1 MKIIPIIMAGG
12 SGSRLWPLS
21 RLTYPKQFLTLE
33 GEQTMLQ
40 QTISRLNKLE
50 IECPVII
57 CNEEHRFIVAEQLRQ
72 INALNEIIL
81 EPIGRNT
88 APAVALAAIQC
99 LKELADNE
107 DALLLILAA
116 DHIIKDNAAFINA
129 IKISTSYAIDGN
141 LVTFGIEP
149 SSPETGFGY
158 IQAGDEISVDGVSG
172 AFKVNA
178 FVEKPERIVAESF
191 LSDGGYYWNS
201 GMFMFGARKYLSEL
215 HKFCPDIYDSCSKA
229 IQSPDKDLCFIRIDH
244 EIFSRCPDLSIDY
257 AVMEHTANAVVVP
270 MSAGWSDVGSWSSL
284 WDISD
289 KDERGNVLIGDVI
302 THNSSNNYVH
312 AQSGLVTMLGV
323 EDLIVVQ
330 TKDAILVT
338 KHNAVQD
345 VKKIVEELKT
355 TGRSEYRVHRE
366 VYRPWGRCDSIDTGK
381 RYEVK
386 RIEVNPGE
394 GISLQT
400 HFHRSEHWVVVA
412 GTAKVTLQEKQF
424 LLGENESVYI
434 PVGAEHCLE
443 NPGKIPLEI
452 IEVRSGPYLGDDDIV
467 RIADRYGRV

>member
-1 MKIIPIIMAGG
+1 MKIIPVIMAGG

-33 GEQTMLQ
+33 GEQSMLQ
-40 QTISRLNKLE
+40 QTILRLNELE
-50 IECPVII
+50 VAPPVVI

-72 INALNEIIL
+72 INALDVIIL

-88 APAVALAAIQC
+88 APAVALAAFQS
-99 LKELADNE
+99 LNNLSENE

-116 DHIIKDNAAFINA
+116 DHIIKDGTSFINSIHIA
-129 IKISTSYAIDGN
+129 KPYAIDGN

-149 SSPETGFGY
+149 TMPETGFGY
-158 IQAGDEISVDGVSG
+158 IQAGEKISSGEVAGAYKVS
-172 AFKVNA
+172 A
-178 FVEKPERIVAESF
+178 FVEKPELAVAEKF

-201 GMFMFGARKYLSEL
+201 GMFMFCARKYLSEL

-244 EIFSRCPDLSIDY
+244 DIFSRCPDLSIDY

-284 WDISD
+284 WNISNKDD
-289 KDERGNVLIGDVI
+289 KGNVLIGDI
-302 THNSSNNYVH
+302 IIHNSSNNYVH

-338 KHNAVQD
+338 KHDAVQD
-345 VKKIVEELKT
+345 VKKIVEELKSS
-355 TGRSEYRVHRE
+355 GRSEYRIHRE
-366 VYRPWGRCDSIDTGK
+366 VYRPWGKCDSIDTGK

-412 GTAKVTLQEKQF
+412 GTAKVTLQDKQF

-434 PVGAEHCLE
+434 PVGAQHCLE

-467 RIADRYGRV
+467 RISDRYGRV

>member
-1 MKIIPIIMAGG
+1 MNIIPVIMAGG

-33 GEQTMLQ
+33 GEQSMLQ
-40 QTISRLNKLE
+40 QTISRLNELE
-50 IECPVII
+50 TAPPIVI

-88 APAVALAAIQC
+88 APAVALAAIKS
-99 LKELADNE
+99 LDNLPDNE
-107 DALLLILAA
+107 DTLLLILAA
-116 DHIIKDNAAFINA
+116 DHIIKDDTSFINSVCIA
-129 IKISTSYAIDGN
+129 KPYAVNGN

-149 SSPETGFGY
+149 STPETGFGY
-158 IQAGDEISVDGVSG
+158 IQAGEKISSGDVSG

-178 FVEKPERIVAESF
+178 FVEKPELAVAQKF

-201 GMFMFGARKYLSEL
+201 GMFMFCARKYLSEL
-215 HKFCPDIYDSCSKA
+215 HKFCPDIYDSCNKA
-229 IQSPDKDLCFIRIDH
+229 IQTPDKDLNFIRIDRD
-244 EIFSRCPDLSIDY
+244 IFSNCPDLSIDY

-270 MSAGWSDVGSWSSL
+270 MNAGWSDVGSWSSL

-289 KDERGNVLIGDVI
+289 KDEQGNVLIGDII

-312 AQSGLVTMLGV
+312 AQSSLVTMLGV
-323 EDLIVVQ
+323 EELIVVQ

-338 KHNAVQD
+338 KQDAVQD
-345 VKKIVEELKT
+345 VKKIVEQLKVA
-355 TGRSEYRVHRE
+355 GRSEYRIHRE
-366 VYRPWGRCDSIDTGK
+366 VYRPWGKCDSIDNGK

-412 GTAKVTLQEKQF
+412 GTAKVTLNDKQF
-424 LLGENESVYI
+424 LLCENESVYI
-434 PVGAEHCLE
+434 PVGAQHCLE

-452 IEVRSGPYLGDDDIV
+452 IEVRSGAYLGDDDIV
-467 RIADRYGRV
+467 RITDRYGRV

>member
-1 MKIIPIIMAGG
+1 MKIIPVVMAGG

-40 QTISRLNKLE
+40 QTISRLSKLE
-50 IECPVII
+50 VESPVVI

-81 EPIGRNT
+81 EPVGRNT

-99 LKELADNE
+99 LKDLADNE
-107 DALLLILAA
+107 DVLLLILAA

-129 IKISTSYAIDGN
+129 IKTSTSYAIDGN

-149 SSPETGFGY
+149 STPETGFGY
-158 IQAGDEISVDGVSG
+158 IQAGDDISSGGVSG

-178 FVEKPERIVAESF
+178 FVEKPEQAVAESF

-244 EIFSRCPDLSIDY
+244 DIFSHCPDLSIDY

-302 THNSSNNYVH
+302 THNSSSNYVH

-323 EDLIVVQ
+323 ENLIVVQ

-338 KHNAVQD
+338 KQDAVQD

-355 TGRSEYRVHRE
+355 AGRSEYKTHRE
-366 VYRPWGRCDSIDTGK
+366 VYRPWGRCDTIDTGK

-400 HFHRSEHWVVVA
+400 HIHRSEHWVVVA
-412 GTAKVTLQEKQF
+412 GTAKVTLQDKQF

-434 PVGAEHCLE
+434 PAGAQHCLE

>member
-1 MKIIPIIMAGG
+1 MNIIPVIMAGG

-33 GEQTMLQ
+33 GEQSMLQ
-40 QTISRLNKLE
+40 QTISRLNDLE
-50 IECPVII
+50 TAPPIVI

-88 APAVALAAIQC
+88 APAVALAAIKS
-99 LKELADNE
+99 LDNLPDNE
-107 DALLLILAA
+107 DTLLLILAA
-116 DHIIKDNAAFINA
+116 DHIIKDDISFINSIRIA
-129 IKISTSYAIDGN
+129 KPYAINGN

-149 SSPETGFGY
+149 STPETGFGY
-158 IQAGDEISVDGVSG
+158 IQAGEEISSGEISG

-178 FVEKPERIVAESF
+178 FIEKPELAVAEKL

-201 GMFMFGARKYLSEL
+201 GMFMFCARKYLSEL
-215 HKFCPDIYDSCSKA
+215 HKFCPDIHDSCYKA
-229 IQSPDKDLCFIRIDH
+229 MQSPDKDLNFIRIDH
-244 EIFSRCPDLSIDY
+244 GVFSNCPDLSIDY

-270 MSAGWSDVGSWSSL
+270 MNAGWSDVGSWSSL
-284 WDISD
+284 WEISD
-289 KDERGNVLIGDVI
+289 KDEQGNVLIGDII

-338 KHNAVQD
+338 KHDAVQD
-345 VKKIVEELKT
+345 VKKIVEHLKT
-355 TGRSEYRVHRE
+355 AGRSEYRIHRE
-366 VYRPWGRCDSIDTGK
+366 VYRPWGKCDSINTGR

-400 HFHRSEHWVVVA
+400 HFHRAEHWVVVA
-412 GTAKVTLQEKQF
+412 GTAKVTLNDKQF
-424 LLGENESVYI
+424 LLCENESVYI
-434 PVGAEHCLE
+434 PVGAQHCLE

-452 IEVRSGPYLGDDDIV
+452 IEVRSGAYLGDDDIV